1 MSYFGI
7 VPRHRPT
14 LIQALRLSLER
25 IEEREQLK
33 PDDPVLLQ
41 LKQSILTSITELEME
56 KSHEDSEES
65 AA

>member
-1 MSYFGI
+1 MSYFG
-7 VPRHRPT
+7 VVRRRRPT

-25 IEEREQLK
+25 IQEREHLK

-41 LKQSILTSITELEME
+41 LKHSILTSITELEME
-56 KSHEDSEES
+56 ESHGNSKES